1 MAPDTPETHA
11 LIELA
16 ALRTDWKNLTDK
28 LTDYI
33 EQDRACKQDL
43 ETRLRALEGKQS
55 YGSGVVA
62 GVALVAS
69 VLGGFVVALFAWLLG
84 RI

>member
-1 MAPDTPETHA
+1 MPPDTAETRA

-28 LTDYI
+28 LADYI
-33 EQDRACKQDL
+33 EQDRSCKEDY
-43 ETRLRALEGKQS
+43 EHRLRTLEGKQS

-62 GVALVAS
+62 GVALVS
-69 VLGGFVVALFAWLLG
+69 SLLGGVVVAVLAWGLG
-84 RI
+84 RF